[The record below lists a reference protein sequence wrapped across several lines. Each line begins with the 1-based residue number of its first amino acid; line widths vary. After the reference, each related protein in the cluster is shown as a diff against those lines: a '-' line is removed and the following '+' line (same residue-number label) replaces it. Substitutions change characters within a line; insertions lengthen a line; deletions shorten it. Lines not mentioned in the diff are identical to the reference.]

1 MHPDTLTYS
10 AEKPAMSNIGK
21 HLIDAAINWLAS
33 RPSRIHW
40 FVLACCLVAA
50 AVGGPTP

>member
-1 MHPDTLTYS
+1 MLTLTNYIF
-10 AEKPAMSNIGK
+10 A
-21 HLIDAAINWLAS
+21 

-50 AVGGPTP
+50 AVDGGLL